1 MKKTILSYLFSIIL
15 IGSLGCG
22 KSSDKPAD
30 QEAPAGGNTIT
41 IKGSDTMV
49 QLAQRWAEA
58 VMGVDKGVSVQ
69 VTGGGSGTGIS
80 ALINGTT
87 DICMSSRPMK
97 DKEKEQMLEKYKSAG
112 VQVTV
117 ARDGLTVYL
126 HESNPVKELSMEQLK
141 KIYLGE
147 ITNWKEVGGKNATI
161 LLYSRENNSGTY
173 VFFKEH
179 VLENKDFAQN
189 AQTLPGTAAVVNAI
203 IKDPNGIGYGG
214 AGYAKGIKECAIKKD
229 NASPALLPVK
239 ENIDNNSYALSR
251 GLYFY
256 LKGKPEGKM
265 KDLIDWV
272 LSPTGQEIVAKEGF
286 FTVR

>member
-1 MKKTILSYLFSIIL
+1 MKKTILSYLISIAL
-15 IGSLGCG
+15 VGLLGCG

-30 QEAPAGGNTIT
+30 QGAAGNTIT
-41 IKGSDTMV
+41 VKGSDTMV

-58 VMGVDKGVSVQ
+58 FMGADKEVSVQ
-69 VTGGGSGTGIS
+69 VTGGGSGTGVS

-97 DKEKEQMLEKYKSAG
+97 DKEKEQMLAKYKSAG

-126 HESNPVKELSMEQLK
+126 HGSNPVKELSMEQLK
-141 KIYLGE
+141 KIYLGQ
-147 ITNWKEVGGKNATI
+147 ITNWKEVGGKDATI

-179 VLENKDFAQN
+179 VLENEDFAQN

-203 IKDPNGIGYGG
+203 TKDPNGIGYGG

-229 NASPALLPVK
+229 DASPALLPLK

-256 LKGKPEGKM
+256 LKGVPEGKI
-265 KDLIDWV
+265 KSFVDWI
-272 LSPTGQEIVAKEGF
+272 LSPAGQEVVTKEGF